1 MTEKTG
7 YVSGIF
13 SLFQRYLKETIP
25 LLCGIFSKENK
36 IRNIEVTDE
45 EYKITTEECHN
56 LKENDDVILT
66 NIYSIITSSHIKRY
80 EKYYVVV
87 TDQIYDFSFGLLIE
101 DLEGR
106 KFVVTTSPWISISN
120 MEKTSEGLKIYVD
133 NPELFVVDMVLKIRS
148 NTMDELYDYSFDVL
162 EIGEDYILV
171 DFPFENL
178 EISDTEGYLEIQN
191 GDYYLFLQRIDGQEE
206 DIETIKLKQKISLY
220 FNGFYTVNKV
230 LGDHLFSVLKRS
242 GNLGEPLLNDYSCIR
257 NENRILLDSGIEN
270 FIRATN
276 IEGKGKANCKL
287 VIVPD
292 EGKVSYDRK
301 NGSNDAIAVPYDG
314 GDQYLTYVKNF
325 TIYFIM
331 EKQEAADFSR
341 EINIASNLL
350 KFLNNIIMNYKF
362 IPLVQN
368 NTTSGVVFTE
378 EGEFVDP
385 NFKSQFGK
393 SLYVHTYSY
402 QYTEQYLLSNT
413 LEQIDFDKLYG
424 ANNQFLTLQKIF
436 DYLKL
441 DTSIREF
448 FDITVSDSRKDLSS
462 SRIRRIDNNNDYKEV
477 AIENGN

>member
-1 MTEKTG
+1 MTRKTG

-36 IRNIEVTDE
+36 IKKIEVTDT
-45 EYKITTEECHN
+45 EYLITTEECHG

-80 EKYYVVV
+80 QNYYVAV

-101 DLEGR
+101 DIEGR
-106 KFVVTTSPWISISN
+106 KFVVTESPWIIIN
-120 MEKTSEGLKIYVD
+120 NIEKISEGLKIYID
-133 NPELFVVDMVLKIRS
+133 NPELLVEGMSLKIRS
-148 NTMDELYDYSFDVL
+148 NGTGELYDFIFDIQ
-162 EIGEDYILV
+162 EIGIDYVLV

-178 EISDTEGYLEIQN
+178 EITDISGYLEIQN
-191 GDYYLFLQRIDGQEE
+191 GDFYLFLQRIDGIEE
-206 DIETIKLKQKISLY
+206 DIETIELKQKISLY
-220 FNGFYTVNKV
+220 YNGFYIVKRV
-230 LGDHLFSVLKRS
+230 LGDHLFSILKKY
-242 GNLGEPLLNDYSCIR
+242 GNLGLPVLNEYSCIR

-270 FIRATN
+270 FVRSTK
-276 IEGKGKANCKL
+276 IEGEGFANCKL

-301 NGSNDAIAVPYDG
+301 NGNNDAVAVSYDG

-331 EKQEAADFSR
+331 EKQESTDFSR

-362 IPLVQN
+362 VPLVQN
-368 NTTSGVVFTE
+368 NTTSGVIFTE
-378 EGEFVDP
+378 EGEYVDP
-385 NFKSQFGK
+385 GFKMQFGR
-393 SLYVHTYSY
+393 SMYIHTYSY

-413 LEQIDFDKLYG
+413 LEQIDFNKIYS

-441 DTSIREF
+441 DTDIREF
-448 FDITVSDSRKDLSS
+448 FDISVSDSKKNLLSS
-462 SRIRRIDNNNDYKEV
+462 KIRRIDNKNDYKEV
-477 AIENGN
+477 VIENGN